1 MNLGKNEKDSGFFG
15 GYGKY
20 IVGATVGA
28 VCLPFV
34 LTAAGFT
41 SAGIAAG
48 SVAAGTQSAVYGGAT
63 TGEVYSASKFFF

>member
-1 MNLGKNEKDSGFFG
+1 MVVVLSKVSIQRLDK
-15 GYGKY
+15 YGKY